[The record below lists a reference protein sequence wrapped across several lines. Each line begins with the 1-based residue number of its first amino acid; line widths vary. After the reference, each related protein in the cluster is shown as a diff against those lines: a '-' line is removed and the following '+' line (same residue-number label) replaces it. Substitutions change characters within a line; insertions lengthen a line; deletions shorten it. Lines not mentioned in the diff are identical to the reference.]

1 MTPQFHPL
9 RVAEV
14 RGETADTISVRFD
27 VPNDLR
33 DAYRF
38 TQGQFLTLR
47 VPSGQLP
54 GHEELRRSYSIC
66 CAVQDYDAHG
76 ELRVAVKRVDAG
88 VFSNHLHDRIRV
100 GQTLDV
106 LPPDGRFYVPLAAES
121 ARHYVAF
128 AAGSGI
134 TPILSLIKTTL
145 AAEPQSRF
153 TLVYGNRSVDSI
165 IFGEALED
173 LKDRYLDR
181 FALYHVLSRQ
191 AQEIALFNGRLDG
204 AKAHAFLDALIP
216 PDDIDAAFICGP
228 STMIDAVEAAL
239 LERGVPRERVHA
251 ERFGVPVGDVSATAK
266 PRKHGAVAG
275 EVALTVV
282 LDGKSHE
289 VPMAGDAKVLDSAL
303 NGSALCV
310 QGRRVLYVPRQG
322 AGRPRRDGQE
332 FHAGRLG
339 DPAGVCADLPGAP
352 AHAARGGQL
361 RRALNVSS
369 SCRRARSP
377 ACRSPFPHSPHRKA
391 GRRV

>member
-9 RVAEV
+9 RIAEV

-27 VPNDLR
+27 VPDNLR

-47 VPSGQLP
+47 MPVPEQGQDDV
-54 GHEELRRSYSIC
+54 RRSYSIC
-66 CAVQDYDAHG
+66 CSVQDYDAHG

-100 GQTLDV
+100 GQSLDV

-145 AAEPQSRF
+145 AAEPHSRF

-165 IFGEALED
+165 IFGETLED

-216 PDDIDAAFICGP
+216 PEDIDAAFICGP

-239 LERGVPRERVHA
+239 LERGVPREQVHA
-251 ERFGVPVGDVSATAK
+251 ERFGVPVGDTSTESAEWAK
-266 PRKHGAVAG
+266 RARKRAAVAG
-275 EVALTVV
+275 DVALTVV

-303 NGSALCV
+303 SAGLDLPYACK
-310 QGRRVLYVPRQG
+310 G
-322 AGRPRRDGQE
+322 
-332 FHAGRLG
+332 
-339 DPAGVCADLPGAP
+339 GVCCTCRAKVLEGRVEMEKNFTLEDWEIQQGFVLTCQ
-352 AHAARGGQL
+352 ARPLTQ
-361 RRALNVSS
+361 RVVVSYDE
-369 SCRRARSP
+369 R
-377 ACRSPFPHSPHRKA
+377 
-391 GRRV
+391 